1 MADNDKAPRAGIRLP
16 TFGESMASFLFALV
30 SIGFCA
36 AVWDAWLH
44 IPLMC
49 STAFAAIIA
58 KRCGYNWKQIERGM
72 FNGIYSVLQA
82 ILILITVGAL
92 IGVWIRAGV
101 TPSLIYYGL
110 AILNPTIFL
119 ITALLICSITS
130 LIIGTSW
137 GTAGTIGVAFMG
149 IGMGLGI
156 PPAITAGAVI
166 SGAYFGDKIAP
177 LSDTTNMAAA
187 IAGVDLIAHIKNM
200 FRQTGIAYGF
210 AIVIFLVIG
219 FFFTGTANLESAEQ
233 IRAELRA
240 DFIIS
245 PFLLLPIVI
254 VLVAIALKVPALP
267 GIFLGVIVGGIFG
280 IIFQSG
286 VDLETMIN
294 VAYRGIR
301 DWTYSSEQVIALFA
315 NRGGIFNKWFAI
327 SIIMIALSFGG
338 IMESSRQLEV
348 IVNRIIK
355 IFVRGTGSLVATT
368 VGTTIVTNMAMA
380 DQYLGIILPAKMFGT
395 AYKTRGFHPK
405 MLSAGVDGTGTMTSA
420 LIPWNTCG
428 VAMAGFLGVSTF
440 AYLPFA
446 FFNWSVPIVIIILG
460 AIGKFTRRIE
470 DDPNSLTDP
479 LVVTPGDEIPSD
491 KK

>member
-1 MADNDKAPRAGIRLP
+1 MEEKSKANIRLP

-30 SIGFCA
+30 TIGFCA
-36 AVWDAWLH
+36 AIWDAWLH
-44 IPLMC
+44 IPLMF

-58 KRCGYNWKQIERGM
+58 KRCGYSWKQIERGM

-82 ILILITVGAL
+82 VLILITVGAL

-110 AILNPTIFL
+110 AILNPTTFL

-130 LIIGTSW
+130 VIIGTSW

-149 IGMGLGI
+149 IGAGLGI

-187 IAGVDLIAHIKNM
+187 IAGVDLITHIKNM
-200 FRQTGIAYGF
+200 FRQTAIGYGF
-210 AIVIFLVIG
+210 AIIAFLIIG
-219 FFFTGTANLESAEQ
+219 FFFTGDANMADAEN
-233 IRAELRA
+233 IRNSLRE
-240 DFIIS
+240 DFSIS
-245 PFLLLPIVI
+245 PFLLLPIII

-267 GIFLGVIVGGIFG
+267 GIFLGVVVGGIFG
-280 IIFQSG
+280 IIFQAG
-286 VDLETMIN
+286 VDLETMVN

-301 DWTYSSEQVIALFA
+301 DWTYSTEAAIELFA

-338 IMESSRQLEV
+338 IMEMSRQLEV

-355 IFVRGTGSLVATT
+355 IFVRGTGSLVTTT
-368 VGTTIVTNMAMA
+368 VGTTLVTNMAMA

-395 AYKTRGFHPK
+395 AYKSRGFHPK

-428 VAMAGFLGVSTF
+428 VAMAGFLGVSTL

-446 FFNWSVPIVIIILG
+446 FFNWSIPIIIIILG
-460 AIGKFTRRIE
+460 AIGKFTRKIE
-470 DDPNSLTDP
+470 DDPGSITDP
-479 LVVTPGDEIPSD
+479 LSVTGTGAVE
-491 KK
+491 K